1 MALRWGKKAAYP
13 QVKAHSVVSSFLL
26 QIAQVLRQE
35 HLKIA
40 QSKAVNQNLQCR
52 DLNQGNLPKLK
63 PISFK
68 RNATFGLRIKVKLIG
83 HSSLNM

>member
-1 MALRWGKKAAYP
+1 MALCWRKKAAYP

-40 QSKAVNQNLQCR
+40 QSKAVNQTY
-52 DLNQGNLPKLK
+52 
-63 PISFK
+63 SA
-68 RNATFGLRIKVKLIG
+68 AT
-83 HSSLNM
+83 